1 MSSITLKDR
10 HEVAERLRRLTSS
23 KHDQDY
29 KPRYTD
35 ICTAIGGK
43 KGYWLGISA
52 LAERLADLID
62 PTCHQVIKDETQV
75 CSVCSGD
82 LDGEYGW
89 DFCPWCGSRVLRMPR
104 SIARVVLP
112 PYKPTYNELY
122 LKALEIRGNYIAKA
136 AQVGLKTGNSP
147 LTEEMEE
154 AVKHY
159 KKLAWEDSKDA

>member
-1 MSSITLKDR
+1 
-10 HEVAERLRRLTSS
+10 
-23 KHDQDY
+23 
-29 KPRYTD
+29 
-35 ICTAIGGK
+35 
-43 KGYWLGISA
+43 
-52 LAERLADLID
+52 
-62 PTCHQVIKDETQV
+62 
-75 CSVCSGD
+75 
-82 LDGEYGW
+82 
-89 DFCPWCGSRVLRMPR
+89 MPR

-112 PYKPTYNELY
+112 PYKPTYDELY